1 MSTKDFNLDLVEVSK
16 SNTGASARITSYSL
30 CTPGCITGVLMGCQF
45 QSAGCNVH
53 VHVSKQRN
61 NSLENILVLLR
72 EFHR

>member
-45 QSAGCNVH
+45 HSAGCNVH
-53 VHVSKQRN
+53 VHVSK
-61 NSLENILVLLR
+61 
-72 EFHR
+72 